1 MYIYISTAHIK
12 YSTVRKKLSQLNKK
26 YSTLNEKDSTLRKK
40 DSQLNKKDSSLNKN
54 DSTLRKKYSSLNKR
68 AGVCLPKQMDGATI
82 GAIMQTGI
90 IMLVRQDPLAVRI
103 LLLQILQVIGTEE
116 DLKDLLN
123 NEGAFRSS

>member
-1 MYIYISTAHIK
+1 MHI
-12 YSTVRKKLSQLNKK
+12 
-26 YSTLNEKDSTLRKK
+26 KDSTLRKK
-40 DSQLNKKDSSLNKN
+40 YSGLNEKNSTLRKNHSLLNKKDSRLNEKN
-54 DSTLRKKYSSLNKR
+54 STLRKKDSTLRKKYSSLNER

-82 GAIMQTGI
+82 GAIMQTDI

-123 NEGAFRSS
+123 NDGAFRSS